1 MPFRPCWTG
10 SWAPWCGYAAE
21 EAASSSTTAPQI
33 KTYHT
38 AAASDEP
45 ALIPGQQAVIF
56 VDKVQVG
63 VYGIVHP
70 EVLAEY
76 EVPYPRQCWSLT
88 SSLSSRSSPDYTYS
102 STYVNGWSVYMCG
115 NFLRCPCLEVVS
127 FREAKGLRIRCV
139 FFIVTVKLACVV
151 AVLISCFN
159 QCVWMFFLL
168 CARSLASITRLC

>member
-1 MPFRPCWTG
+1 ARYEWRLVAVYCDSASGMNAIQALLDRVMG
-10 SWAPWCGYAAE
+10 LLGVVYAAE

-76 EVPYPRQCWSLT
+76 EVPYPA
-88 SSLSSRSSPDYTYS
+88 
-102 STYVNGWSVYMCG
+102 SV
-115 NFLRCPCLEVVS
+115 LELNL
-127 FREAKGLRIRCV
+127 EP
-139 FFIVTVKLACVV
+139 FIKKQ
-151 AVLISCFN
+151 S
-159 QCVWMFFLL
+159 
-168 CARSLASITRLC
+168 